1 MGDYWA
7 SNTFGMR
14 CAMSDPTPA
23 VCPPLIVVLGPTGVG
38 KTALSLDLCRACRG
52 EVISADSRQIYRGM
66 DIGTAKATPAEQAVA
81 PHHLLDIRAP
91 DAVLTVA
98 EYQQLAYATIDA
110 IHRRHNT
117 PLLVGGT
124 ALYIRA
130 VVEGLHIPAAP
141 PNPALRAELEARL
154 AQEGVAALFAQ
165 LQALDPATAAQI
177 DARNPR
183 RVLRA
188 LEIFLLTGQSK
199 VALEGSTPPPY
210 RMVMVG
216 LTRPRAALY
225 ARIDQRV
232 DAMLGGGLIEE
243 TQRLLEQGYDP
254 RLPAM
259 TSLGYRECIDYLA
272 GRCDLATA
280 AARIKHATHRYVR
293 QQETWFRKL
302 PGIHW
307 FDLELVAP
315 TEVVTFVMA
324 QLRDVTAD
332 MQSLS

>member
-1 MGDYWA
+1 
-7 SNTFGMR
+7 MR
-14 CAMSDPTPA
+14 CAMSDEQLGA
-23 VCPPLIVVLGPTGVG
+23 ALPPLVVILGPTGVG
-38 KTALSLDLCRACRG
+38 KTALSLDLCRICCG

-66 DIGTAKATPAEQAVA
+66 DIGTAKASPAERAVA
-81 PHHLLDIRAP
+81 PHHLLDIRDP
-91 DAVLTVA
+91 DEMFTVA
-98 EYQQLAYATIDA
+98 EYQQLAYAA
-110 IHRRHNT
+110 IEAVHARGNT

-130 VVEGLHIPAAP
+130 VVEGLRIPAAP
-141 PNPALRAELEARL
+141 PDPVLRAELEARL

-183 RVLRA
+183 RVLRS
-188 LEIFLLTGQSK
+188 LEIFLLTGHAK
-199 VALEGSTPPPY
+199 VALEGSDPPPY
-210 RMVMVG
+210 RIIVIG
-216 LTRPRAALY
+216 LTRPRDALY

-232 DAMLGGGLIEE
+232 DAMLAGGLIEE
-243 TQRLLEQGYDP
+243 TRRLLARGYDP

-280 AARIKHATHRYVR
+280 AARIKYATHRYVR
-293 QQETWFRKL
+293 HQTTWFRKL

-307 FDLELVAP
+307 FNLEADLPAEIVAF
-315 TEVVTFVMA
+315 VTS
-324 QLRDVTAD
+324 QLHENTPPVG
-332 MQSLS
+332 S

>member
-1 MGDYWA
+1 
-7 SNTFGMR
+7 
-14 CAMSDPTPA
+14 MSDSTPA
-23 VCPPLIVVLGPTGVG
+23 VRPPLIVILGPTGVG
-38 KTALSLDLCRACRG
+38 KTALSLDLCHACRG

-66 DIGTAKATPAEQAVA
+66 DIGTAKATPAEQAAA

-91 DAVLTVA
+91 DEVLTVA
-98 EYQQLAYATIDA
+98 EYQQLAYTAIDA
-110 IHRRHNT
+110 VHARDNT

-130 VVEGLHIPAAP
+130 VVEGLRIPAAP
-141 PNPALRAELEARL
+141 PDPSLRAELEARL

-165 LQALDPATAAQI
+165 LQLLDPATAAQI

-199 VALEGSTPPPY
+199 VALEGSTSPPY
-210 RMVMVG
+210 RIIIVG
-216 LTRPRAALY
+216 LTRPRKSLY

-232 DAMLGGGLIEE
+232 DAMFGGGLIEE
-243 TQRLLEQGYDP
+243 TQRLLAQGYDP

-272 GRCDLATA
+272 GRCDLAPA
-280 AARIKHATHRYVR
+280 AARPKHATHRYVR
-293 QQETWFRKL
+293 HQETWFRKL
-302 PGIHW
+302 SGIHW
-307 FDLELVAP
+307 FDLELVTPA
-315 TEVVTFVMA
+315 EVVTFVMA
-324 QLRDVTAD
+324 QLHDVTVGV
-332 MQSLS
+332 QSLS

>member
-1 MGDYWA
+1 
-7 SNTFGMR
+7 MR
-14 CAMSDPTPA
+14 CAMSDHSGA
-23 VCPPLIVVLGPTGVG
+23 ALPPLVVILGPTGVG
-38 KTALSLDLCRACRG
+38 KTALSIDLCRVCRG

-66 DIGTAKATPAEQAVA
+66 DIGTAKATPAEQAAA

-91 DAVLTVA
+91 DEVLTVA

-110 IHRRHNT
+110 VHARGNT

-130 VVEGLHIPAAP
+130 VVEGLRIPAAAP
-141 PNPALRAELEARL
+141 DPALRAELEAQL
-154 AQEGVAALFAQ
+154 AQEGVAALFAR
-165 LQALDPATAAQI
+165 LQRLDPATAAQI

-199 VALEGSTPPPY
+199 VTLEGSAPPPY
-210 RMVMVG
+210 RMLLIG

-232 DAMLGGGLIEE
+232 DAMLAGGLIEE
-243 TQRLLEQGYDP
+243 TQRLLALGYDP

-280 AARIKHATHRYVR
+280 AARIKHETHRYVR
-293 QQETWFRKL
+293 HQTTWFRKM

-307 FDLELVAP
+307 FDLETTAPAEIVA
-315 TEVVTFVMA
+315 FVMVHLHDDALPARA
-324 QLRDVTAD
+324 Q
-332 MQSLS
+332 